1 MSTSTTSS
9 HSRREFLRTSAA
21 AFAATA
27 CTSQLLGE
35 MIHGSEKKPNII
47 FFLGEGV
54 RPDES
59 SLSGNQFLHTPN
71 IDRIG
76 REGAVFNNS
85 FVTNALCLPGR
96 ASVLS
101 GMYGHTTGAVDN
113 QHSKVPDSF
122 PIVTDLI
129 RNAGYEIAFIG
140 KSHVEGALTDRYWD
154 YYFGF
159 KGQADYEHPM
169 ITEGRNG
176 KFSEP
181 VRYNQYVD
189 DILTDRAVNW
199 LKEPHAKPICLF
211 LWFYAPHAPFYRPLR
226 RSTDFNGVSIP
237 IPKSYFEYK
246 DGYPGKPQGV
256 VDALNKIGEQ
266 FFGNDDPRSFEEL
279 VKDHYAGV
287 ESNDDDMEA
296 VFQVLEDKKMMDDTA
311 VLWSSD
317 HGFFLGEH
325 RFYDKRLM
333 YEPSIRVPMMIRY
346 PKRIQPG
353 TTTDEMVLN
362 IDIAPT
368 LLDLA
373 GASIPSAFQGRSLMP
388 LAEGKKVSN
397 WRKDWLYEYYE
408 YPGFENVPPCRG
420 IRTERYKYID
430 YFTQNAYELY
440 DLQTDPDEMHNLYS
454 DPAHAGLV
462 KQLRTRLTE
471 LRKETGD
478 HYVYEP
484 TKLLPGPGN
493 RSQQAQ

>member
-1 MSTSTTSS
+1 MSSPFNSS
-9 HSRREFLRTSAA
+9 PTRRTFLRTSAA
-21 AFAATA
+21 ALASATCA
-27 CTSQLLGE
+27 SHLFGE
-35 MIHGSEKKPNII
+35 KYVNSGKKPNIV

-54 RPDES
+54 RPDEC
-59 SLSGNQFLHTPN
+59 SLSGNKFLNTPQ

-76 REGAVFNNS
+76 REGVVFNNS

-129 RNAGYEIAFIG
+129 RNAGYEIAFVG
-140 KSHVEGALTDRYWD
+140 KSHVDGALMDRYWD

-159 KGQADYEHPM
+159 KGQADYLNPV
-169 ITEGRNG
+169 ITEGRKG
-176 KFSEP
+176 HFSAP
-181 VRYNQYVD
+181 VKYDRYVD
-189 DILTDRAVNW
+189 DLLTERAVSW
-199 LKEPHAKPICLF
+199 LKEPHEKPVCLF
-211 LWFYAPHAPFYRPLR
+211 LWFYAPHAPFDRPLR
-226 RSTDFNGVSIP
+226 RVNDFNGDRIP
-237 IPKSYFEYK
+237 LPKSFYEYK
-246 DGYPGKPQGV
+246 DGYPGKPKGV

-266 FFGNDDPRSFEEL
+266 FFGHDDPRSYEEL

-296 VFQVLEDKKMMDDTA
+296 IFKVLDDKKIMDDTA

-346 PKRIQPG
+346 PKLIKPG
-353 TTTDEMVLN
+353 TTSDEMVLN

-368 LLDLA
+368 LLDLV
-373 GASIPSAFQGRSLMP
+373 GAPIPAAFQGRSMLP
-388 LAEGKKVSN
+388 LAQGKMVSD

-408 YPGFENVPPCRG
+408 YPGYENVPPCRG
-420 IRTERYKYID
+420 VRTERYKYID

-440 DLQTDPDEMHNLYS
+440 DLQTDPDEMHNLYA
-454 DPAHAGLV
+454 DPKHAPLV
-462 KQLRTRLTE
+462 AQLRTRLE
-471 LRKETGD
+471 QLRKETGD
-478 HYVYEP
+478 HYVYTP
-484 TKLLPGPGN
+484 TMPMKNDVNPHD
-493 RSQQAQ
+493 